1 MEQAENAL
9 QNNYGASQNDTPQTI
24 SVKVGVDANW
34 EPIMKEMSIDE
45 ISNGI
50 MMQSDLIV

>member
-24 SVKVGVDANW
+24 SVKVGVDVN
-34 EPIMKEMSIDE
+34 
-45 ISNGI
+45 
-50 MMQSDLIV
+50 